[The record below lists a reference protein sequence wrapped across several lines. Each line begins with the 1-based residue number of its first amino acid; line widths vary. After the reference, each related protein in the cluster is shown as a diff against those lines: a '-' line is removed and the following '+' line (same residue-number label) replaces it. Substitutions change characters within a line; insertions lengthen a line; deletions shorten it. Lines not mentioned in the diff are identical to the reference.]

1 VEVRVIEQITIA
13 IFGVAAVYLSQDR
26 RENWRRWACIFGLAA
41 QPAWFYMTWRAH
53 QWGVFALCFLYAGSW
68 LRGFV
73 THWVRGR
80 A

>member
-1 VEVRVIEQITIA
+1 MALI
-13 IFGVAAVYLSQDR
+13 
-26 RENWRRWACIFGLAA
+26 
-41 QPAWFYMTWRAH
+41 
-53 QWGVFALCFLYAGSW
+53 VFALCFLYAGSW